1 MISLLVSLLGF
12 GSSFVGPVPETWNK
26 HSYQNHKL
34 AMLHILAE
42 AQSKIQDH
50 NLVATIIEADI
61 TKIVATY
68 KEQAATV
75 RKGF

>member
-12 GSSFVGPVPETWNK
+12 GSSFVGPVPETRNK
-26 HSYQNHKL
+26 HSYQNKKF
-34 AMLHILAE
+34 AMLHTLAE

-50 NLVATIIEADI
+50 NLVATVIEANI
-61 TKIVATY
+61 AKIVATY